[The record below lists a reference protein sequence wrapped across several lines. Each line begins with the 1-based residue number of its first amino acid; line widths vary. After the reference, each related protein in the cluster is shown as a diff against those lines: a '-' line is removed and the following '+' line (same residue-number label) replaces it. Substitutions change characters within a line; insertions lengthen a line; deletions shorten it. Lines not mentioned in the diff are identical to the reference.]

1 MSIIL
6 KTCSDCNLMRSVDQK
21 LGNYLKWPNVSS
33 TGNCRHPKTLD
44 VWYISAMNKS
54 FDLKVWV
61 LKHLPLSY
69 IHTIMTKA
77 TALQGVDLN

>member
-1 MSIIL
+1 MSIIV
-6 KTCSDCNLMRSVDQK
+6 KTCSGCNLMWVVDQK
-21 LGNYLKWPNVSS
+21 LGNYLELPNVSS

-61 LKHLPLSY
+61 LKGRGTWRKKIFFLIY
-69 IHTIMTKA
+69 RYTE
-77 TALQGVDLN
+77 